1 MDFLTALDIGASG
14 LTADRTRIN
23 TIAMNLANAKT
34 TRTPQGGPYRRRT
47 VVQAAT
53 DVDDPF
59 SVHMRSALDRE
70 LKGVR
75 VMAVTMDKR
84 PLKQVYEPGHPDANA
99 EGYVSYPDINVV
111 EEMANLMS
119 AQRNYEANVTT
130 VEAIKVCTTRPLKS
144 ASHRLSRAAR
154 SKL

>member
-1 MDFLTALDIGASG
+1 MDFLTALDISASG

-75 VMAVTMDKR
+75 VMSVSMDKR
-84 PLKQVYEPGHPDANA
+84 PLKQVYEPGHPDAKPRA
-99 EGYVSYPDINVV
+99 TSP
-111 EEMANLMS
+111 
-119 AQRNYEANVTT
+119 
-130 VEAIKVCTTRPLKS
+130 TRISTWWRKWPT
-144 ASHRLSRAAR
+144 
-154 SKL
+154 